1 LRPDFGGGSLAA
13 KARWSEVAVNATECI
28 VRRANLDDLSAL
40 KGLWEIARLPAV
52 ELEKHLTEVQVAARA
67 DGVLL
72 GAIALRVAGAHG
84 WLHSEAFYNLE
95 QGETLRPMLWKRL
108 QVLARSHGL
117 TRMWTRARGPFWSS
131 AGFVRATEEDL
142 TRLPAAFGQ
151 AHAEWLT
158 LPLLAET
165 VFTSALEKELEL
177 FHLAEQEDTQRL
189 MRQARVM
196 KWIVWLIVLGFI
208 VGAAALFVS
217 VFTKSR
223 RRPRR

>member
-1 LRPDFGGGSLAA
+1 M
-13 KARWSEVAVNATECI
+13 NATECI
-28 VRRANLDDLSAL
+28 VRRANLDDLPAL

-72 GAIALRVAGAHG
+72 GAIALRVAGTHG

-95 QGETLRPMLWKRL
+95 QGETLRPLLWERL
-108 QVLARSHGL
+108 RVLARNRGL
-117 TRMWTRARGPFWSS
+117 TRLWTRAHGSFWAS
-131 AGFVRATEEDL
+131 AGFVPATAEDL

-151 AHAEWLT
+151 PQTEWLT

-165 VFTSALEKELEL
+165 AFTPALEKELEL

-189 MRQARVM
+189 IRQARAL
-196 KWIVWLIVLGFI
+196 KWMGWLIVLGF
-208 VGAAALFVS
+208 VGGALALFVS
-217 VFTKSR
+217 IFTRTR